1 MSDDSADLR
10 AHLDALNALR
20 PTRAWRR
27 RTLELLADPAA
38 RDAVLRRVRWYA
50 TKEPDLVGDRPFSDP
65 SLRAEPGARGR
76 VWAAALLGDPGV
88 VPLLDVIVRR
98 AAGVTRE
105 FEPSAKLAGGAVN
118 ALGEFADPH
127 ALDVLRG
134 LSRDVRYPGLGRQ
147 IAAAIEAA
155 AARRGITPAQLVER
169 GVPAHG
175 LGRDGSLARD
185 IGAYQAVLVID
196 DPLAV
201 RLTFTGADGRP
212 LRTVPGAL
220 KVPFAAE
227 IRELKS
233 LVKQVRATLAAERTR
248 VEALMAVERAWP
260 FAEWCRYYRDHPV
273 TGVVACGLVWEF
285 EGPDG
290 IWHAATPGEG
300 GVLVTVDGRALP
312 VPPGDA
318 RVRLWHPARAF
329 PGAVRAWRGFVTGN
343 RMTQSFKQAFRETYR
358 PSPAG
363 AGPGRGCGGIDGAL
377 RRVFAEGEWRVSHHD
392 DTRFERKV
400 AGRWREVRP
409 ADVPPLVFSEG
420 TREVDLFLRVTSIT
434 EEEPFGEP
442 SASAEIRGDALRRV
456 LPGTRIAGRCSVD
469 GRFLLV
475 RGDLRTYKIHL
486 GSGGVL
492 MEPGNTRLRAE
503 ASRRPGQKG
512 LFLPFEDERLIQIL
526 GTAFLLAADHKI
538 TDEAVLRQIRRGA

>member
-10 AHLDALNALR
+10 AHLDALNAPR

-27 RTLELLADPAA
+27 RTLELLAAPAA
-38 RDAVLRRVRWYA
+38 RDEVLRRVRWYA
-50 TKEPDLVGDRPFSDP
+50 TKEPDLVGERPFSDP

-88 VPLLDVIVRR
+88 IPLLDVIVRR

-118 ALGEFADPH
+118 ALGEFADPR

-185 IGAYQAVLVID
+185 IGAYQAVLAIA
-196 DPLAV
+196 DPMTV

-220 KVPFAAE
+220 KVPYAAE
-227 IRELKS
+227 IRALKS
-233 LVKQVRATLAAERTR
+233 LVKHVRATLAAERTR
-248 VEALMAVERAWP
+248 VEALMAVERTWP
-260 FAEWCRYYRDHPV
+260 FAEWRRYYRDHPV
-273 TGVVACGLVWEF
+273 TSVVACGLIWEF

-290 IWHAATPGEG
+290 VWHAATPGE

-312 VPPGDA
+312 VPADDA

-358 PSPAG
+358 PAPA
-363 AGPGRGCGGIDGAL
+363 AGPGRGIDGAL

-392 DTRFERKV
+392 DTRFERKI

-409 ADVPPLVFSEG
+409 LDVPPLVFSEG
-420 TREVDLFLRVTSIT
+420 MREVDLFLRVTSIT

-442 SASAEIRGDALRRV
+442 SASAEIRGDALRRI
-456 LPGTRIAGRCSVD
+456 LPGTKIAGRCAVD
-469 GRFLLV
+469 GRFLVV

-492 MEPGNTRLRAE
+492 MEPGNVRLRVE
-503 ASRRPGQKG
+503 PSRRPSQKG
-512 LFLPFEDERLIQIL
+512 LFLPFEDERLTQIL
-526 GTAFLLAADHKI
+526 GTALLLAADHRI
-538 TDEAVLRQIRRGA
+538 SDETVLAQIKRGA

>member
-10 AHLDALNALR
+10 AHLDALNAPR

-27 RTLELLADPAA
+27 RTLELLAAPAA
-38 RDAVLRRVRWYA
+38 RDEVLRRVRWYA
-50 TKEPDLVGDRPFSDP
+50 TKEPDLVGGRPFSDP
-65 SLRAEPGARGR
+65 SLRAEPGGRGR

-88 VPLLDVIVRR
+88 IPLLDVIARR

-118 ALGEFADPH
+118 ALGEFTDPR

-147 IAAAIEAA
+147 IAAAVEAA

-185 IGAYQAVLVID
+185 IGAYQAVLVIA
-196 DPLAV
+196 DPLTV

-227 IRELKS
+227 IKELKS

-248 VEALMAVERAWP
+248 VEALMAVERSWP
-260 FAEWCRYYRDHPV
+260 YAEWCRYYRDHPV
-273 TGVVACGLVWEF
+273 TGAVARGLVWEF
-285 EGPDG
+285 EAPGG
-290 IWHAATPGEG
+290 VWHAATPGED
-300 GVLVTVDGRALP
+300 VLVTVDGRALP
-312 VPPGDA
+312 DPTAGA

-343 RMTQSFKQAFRETYR
+343 RMAQPFKQAFRETYR
-358 PSPAG
+358 HAGPNGRAG
-363 AGPGRGCGGIDGAL
+363 AGPGPGFDGEL

-392 DTRFERKV
+392 GTRFERGT

-420 TREVDLFLRVTSIT
+420 TREVDLFLRVTALA
-434 EEEPFGEP
+434 EEEPFGAP
-442 SASAEIRGDALRRV
+442 SASAEIRGDVLRRV
-456 LPGTRIAGRCSVD
+456 LPGTRIAGRCAVD
-469 GRFLLV
+469 GRFLVV
-475 RGDLRTYKIHL
+475 RGELRTYKIHL
-486 GSGGVL
+486 GSAGVL
-492 MEPGNTRLRAE
+492 MEPGNTRLSAE
-503 ASRRPGQKG
+503 PARLPGPKG
-512 LFLPFEDERLIQIL
+512 LFLPFEDERLTQIIGL
-526 GTAFLLAADHKI
+526 AALLAADHRI
-538 TDEAVLRQIRRGA
+538 TDETLLRQIRRGA